1 MSLKDKLMED
11 LKTSMRERDKLRKDT
26 ITMIR
31 AAIKQREVDERVEM
45 TDEQILDIIS
55 KQFKEKKSDIEEF
68 KKGNRDDLVDQAKA
82 EMEILLDYMPKQL
95 TDDELKEIVK
105 ETIGELKIES
115 KAQIGQLMKNIMPKV
130 KGKADGKQVNRIALE
145 LLN

>member
-68 KKGNRDDLVDQAKA
+68 KKR
-82 EMEILLDYMPKQL
+82 
-95 TDDELKEIVK
+95 
-105 ETIGELKIES
+105 
-115 KAQIGQLMKNIMPKV
+115 
-130 KGKADGKQVNRIALE
+130 
-145 LLN
+145 

>member
-45 TDEQILDIIS
+45 TDEQILDILQLFYPAFCPL
-55 KQFKEKKSDIEEF
+55 KNKK
-68 KKGNRDDLVDQAKA
+68 
-82 EMEILLDYMPKQL
+82 
-95 TDDELKEIVK
+95 
-105 ETIGELKIES
+105 
-115 KAQIGQLMKNIMPKV
+115 
-130 KGKADGKQVNRIALE
+130 
-145 LLN
+145 

>member
-1 MSLKDKLMED
+1 M
-11 LKTSMRERDKLRKDT
+11 
-26 ITMIR
+26 
-31 AAIKQREVDERVEM
+31 
-45 TDEQILDIIS
+45 
-55 KQFKEKKSDIEEF
+55 
-68 KKGNRDDLVDQAKA
+68 DQAKA

-95 TDDELKEIVK
+95 TDDELREIVK

-145 LLN
+145 PLN